1 MATCTTPLLCT
12 RFHTRGWHFN
22 PCLSEKGCWTHTW
35 VGPIHQRLRWWLWV
49 DRAHAALLTHE
60 TTVVTEHRFQ
70 SLLPPLR
77 SFSGSMSPWTQ
88 HLSHP
93 GRSLKQ
99 TAGSADAA
107 LTRGS
112 DSRVLSGVEDSSM
125 FTHHAQNAAPHPG
138 PRGGAAGKLG
148 IGEGFSP
155 RIILVD
161 VITSLQKLIF

>member
-1 MATCTTPLLCT
+1 MGGSHSPEAPVVALGGQSPRSIVDTRDHRSYRTQVPKPAAPPQKLLWEYVTLDPAPLAP
-12 RFHTRGWHFN
+12 WA
-22 PCLSEKGCWTHTW
+22 LSETNC
-35 VGPIHQRLRWWLWV
+35 
-49 DRAHAALLTHE
+49 
-60 TTVVTEHRFQ
+60 
-70 SLLPPLR
+70 
-77 SFSGSMSPWTQ
+77 
-88 HLSHP
+88 
-93 GRSLKQ
+93 
-99 TAGSADAA
+99 AGSADAA